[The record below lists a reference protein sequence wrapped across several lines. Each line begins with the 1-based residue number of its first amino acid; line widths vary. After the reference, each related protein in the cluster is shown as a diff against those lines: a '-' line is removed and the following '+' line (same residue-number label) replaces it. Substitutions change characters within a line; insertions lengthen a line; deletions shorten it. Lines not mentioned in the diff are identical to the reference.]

1 MSTIS
6 YNDVVESLLKLHKCY
21 RVQGFLSADL
31 INKLDFFSKPRVA
44 LTIASL
50 LWIINLAKRNIVGY
64 SDIISMQRRVA
75 TFLAKTGSDE
85 MEFLRKLL
93 ELAPVKLGLDIA
105 STSRRCMIEYQKL
118 VDVIRLLN
126 LIKETLSLTT
136 LTTHIQ
142 LSENL
147 RKSRMPCLNDDEM
160 LPSTNAIADTLTK
173 VVHSEL
179 ENVKELL
186 SDPYFAHVMEVMREK
201 IKANQLRSSD
211 IVAFSLVILALLR
224 QHKEIQICVEP
235 GIDVETLCRKIYNDL
250 TYSGTDPS
258 SSDIYT
264 LYQELS
270 TRTVIRK

>member
-1 MSTIS
+1 
-6 YNDVVESLLKLHKCY
+6 
-21 RVQGFLSADL
+21 
-31 INKLDFFSKPRVA
+31 